1 VILYAQSSLGTLK
14 MVVLLLYIFFLY
26 ILCFLW
32 FIGISVLAWLIMI
45 LYFVILTFNL
55 SLSGGR

>member
-1 VILYAQSSLGTLK
+1 